1 MPGREK
7 CGSCVYKYIL
17 IQKYKKKNKYLV
29 RQNKRN
35 SRKTPFTRRLIKRD
49 HEMNCSVVLV
59 TIKLF
64 SSVLEIEPYT
74 KDMVYWRDTKR
85 ITSVKVKRTL
95 KFTGA

>member
-1 MPGREK
+1 
-7 CGSCVYKYIL
+7 
-17 IQKYKKKNKYLV
+17 
-29 RQNKRN
+29 
-35 SRKTPFTRRLIKRD
+35 
-49 HEMNCSVVLV
+49 MNCSVVLV